1 MTNVPEIYGSLVFN
15 ESTMRERLP
24 KATYKQLMDT
34 IKEGAHLRPRWP
46 TWWPMP

>member
-34 IKEGAHLRPRWP
+34 IKESTTPSWPPRPTGTP
-46 TWWPMP
+46 S